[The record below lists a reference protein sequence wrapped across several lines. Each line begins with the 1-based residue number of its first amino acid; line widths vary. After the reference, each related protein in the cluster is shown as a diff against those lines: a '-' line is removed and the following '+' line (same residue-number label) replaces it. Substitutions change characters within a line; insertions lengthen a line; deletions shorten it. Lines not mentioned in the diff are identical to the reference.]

1 MSAVSLFSIS
11 CSITKYVPEGEY
23 LLDNN
28 DFEIIQDSSYVDN
41 NILNLEDLASV
52 IKQKPNRKVML
63 KARLHLRLYNLS
75 SQERIVKSSLKN
87 QEKVERKNKKIR
99 EKNKKKTAKKPKYA
113 SKNELETKLT
123 FGERLRNAGEPPV
136 ILDSLALEKSIKQL
150 SIYLINKGYFNN
162 SVEYSIIFNEKKQKR
177 AEVLYFINK
186 SKPFIYNNIKYNIND
201 SLLKKTIDSIP
212 RKSFLKIGNNFD
224 TDILNLERERITT
237 YLFNHGYRLFNKEF
251 IYFQL
256 DTLIGNN
263 KIDLTLGIQNYKHK
277 DEFTDSIIQ
286 KEHCRYKIDRILFRI
301 SDDLSKYSLDS
312 IMNYRTI
319 RLSFDDKLIC
329 KPQLLY
335 HALQIK
341 RSELYSKQKAEIT
354 YKKLSSL
361 GLFETVVINFDTV
374 STKINVNGLA
384 VNIGLKPAK
393 SQTFIMS
400 LDGKNTDGLFGIE
413 GSVSYSH
420 RNIFK
425 RAEKLSISM
434 SGGIETQ
441 LLVTSNDNN
450 DITQNLFNT
459 LEFGPRVSLI
469 LPRYAFIKDLLPV
482 RHHYNAKTNLS
493 MSLNYQ
499 KRPDF
504 TRTIQEM
511 SFAWL
516 IHEKPSITWHITPI
530 LINAIY
536 IDKEQSFEDEIS
548 ALNDRF
554 IAASFQNHVIN
565 GGLYSFEYNGQN
577 DKKVKNVFYLKATF
591 ETAGGVL
598 YNTHK
603 AMNKPVDNIS
613 TNSYNMLGVRYA
625 HFQKIA
631 LDLRYYIP
639 LSKRSKLVY
648 RFAGGIGVPRE
659 NLKEALPFEKSFF
672 SGGANGLRAWRA
684 RSLGPGSYLDNDFS
698 YDKIGDI
705 KLEGNFEARFPLT
718 PWINGAFFVDAGNV
732 WLINSDSL
740 RPGGD
745 FDKDRFLSEIAFG
758 SGLGIRMDLDF
769 FIIRF
774 DFGIPIK
781 NPSLPQNNRW
791 IFGNYIGNED
801 FYKLQFNLGIGYPF

>member
-1 MSAVSLFSIS
+1 
-11 CSITKYVPEGEY
+11 VPDGEY

-28 DFEIIQDSSYVDN
+28 NFEFIQDSTFVDA
-41 NILNLEDLASV
+41 NIISVEDLASV

-63 KARLHLRLYNLS
+63 KTRLHLRLYNLS
-75 SQERIVKSSLKN
+75 NQERIIEDRKKN
-87 QEKVERKNKKIR
+87 QIKVDRKNEKIRIKNTKKI
-99 EKNKKKTAKKPKYA
+99 EINPQYAVKK
-113 SKNELETKLT
+113 ELERKLT
-123 FGERLRNAGEPPV
+123 FGEKLRNAGEPPV
-136 ILDSLALEKSIKQL
+136 ILDSLALEKSRKQL

-162 SVEYSIIFNEKKQKR
+162 SVKYSIIYNEKKQKR
-177 AEVLYFINK
+177 AEVIYLINRT
-186 SKPFIYNNIKYNIND
+186 KPFVYKNIKYSISD
-201 SLLKKTIDSIP
+201 YLLKKTIDSIP
-212 RKSFLKIGNNFD
+212 KQSMLKIGNNFD
-224 TDILNLERERITT
+224 TDILNQERERITS
-237 YLFNHGYRLFNKEF
+237 YLFNHGYHLFNKEF
-251 IYFQL
+251 IYFQV
-256 DTLIGNN
+256 DTSIGNN
-263 KIDLTLGIQNYKHK
+263 NINLNLGIQNYKHK
-277 DEFTDSIIQ
+277 DEFSDSIIQ

-301 SDDLSKYSLDS
+301 TDDLSNNNLDS

-319 RLSFDDKLIC
+319 RLSFNDKLIC
-329 KPQLLY
+329 NPQLLY

-341 RSELYSKQKAEIT
+341 RSELYSKEKAEIT

-393 SQTFIMS
+393 SQTFVMS
-400 LDGKNTDGLFGIE
+400 VDGKNTDGLFGIE

-434 SGGIETQ
+434 TGGIETQ
-441 LLVTSNDNN
+441 LLVTSSDNN

-459 LEFGPRVSLI
+459 LEFGPRVSLLI
-469 LPRYAFIKDLLPV
+469 PRYAFIKDLLPV

-493 MSLNYQ
+493 MALNYQ

-511 SFAWL
+511 SFAWI

-536 IDKEQSFEDEIS
+536 IDKEQSLEDEIA
-548 ALNDRF
+548 ALNDKF
-554 IAASFQNHVIN
+554 IAASFQNHVIT

-577 DKKVKNVFYLKATF
+577 DKKVKNVFYLKTTF

-603 AMNKPVDNIS
+603 VINKPIDNIAS
-613 TNSYNMLGVRYA
+613 NSYNLFGVRYA

-684 RSLGPGSYLDNDFS
+684 RSLGPGSYLDKDFS

-718 PWINGAFFVDAGNV
+718 SWIDGAFFVDAGNV

-781 NPSLPQNNRW
+781 NPSLPLNNRW
-791 IFGNYIGNED
+791 IFGNFIGNED